1 MTDRAAKEQ
10 AAAEQ
15 VASIGMPAPGDEPQF
30 LPHPLLDALLES
42 VVALGGELWIERD
55 RRMALEALLAEKG
68 ILDGAEIEAWKPD
81 AAQAERRAEELK
93 ALTDRVLK
101 ALRAVNGTDATLS

>member
-1 MTDRAAKEQ
+1 MTKLAAKEQ

-15 VASIGMPAPGDEPQF
+15 VADIGMPADGQEPQF

-68 ILDGAEIEAWKPD
+68 ILSAADIEAWQPSD
-81 AAQAERRAEELK
+81 EQSALRTEELK
-93 ALTDRVLK
+93 ALTDRVFK
-101 ALRAVNGTDATLS
+101 SLRGVGGSDPEIG